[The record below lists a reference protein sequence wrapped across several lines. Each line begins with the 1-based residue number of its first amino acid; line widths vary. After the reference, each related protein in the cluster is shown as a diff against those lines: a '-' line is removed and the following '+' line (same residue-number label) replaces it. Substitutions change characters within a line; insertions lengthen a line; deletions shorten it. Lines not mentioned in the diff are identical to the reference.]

1 MSIVVALEAL
11 KKYISKKNNVKI
23 SNSIFGMHRF
33 TCAFLLCCS
42 AMTTFKQIF
51 GSNIHCMLGY
61 SDVPMPM
68 FESYCFM
75 QSTYTLPHPINYSS
89 IQHHHHAQPGVSA
102 GEYGT
107 SRSEKGTKYHNYY
120 QWVCLVLVLQACV
133 CYVPWVLWK
142 KIEHGRVERLVE
154 KISKDPLTEVP
165 LADQM
170 AGLATFMDS
179 HSGWY
184 NSCAFC
190 LLAFQ
195 SLCVLLTVGQLFLM
209 DLMLGHQFLQLGSLI
224 LTLDQIGRGLEKV
237 FPLVVMC
244 DMTYMGPTGEPTMV
258 SGMCTLPINIINEK
272 IYVVLWLLY
281 IAIITISGIILLGQL
296 TLATRYL
303 RHMKLQRSCP
313 SVPGIL
319 LRRLVNKYTYGDF
332 VLMQL
337 LANNLDST
345 QFEVFISILSET
357 ENHVIN
363 PSPVTSSIGQ

>member
-89 IQHHHHAQPGVSA
+89 IQHHHHAQPGVST

-133 CYVPWVLWK
+133 CYFPWALWK
-142 KIEHGRVERLVE
+142 KMEHGRVGKLVE

-165 LADQM
+165 LADQV
-170 AGLATFMDS
+170 AGLATFMAS

-281 IAIITISGIILLGQL
+281 IAIITISGIVLLGQL

-363 PSPVTSSIGQ
+363 PSPVILSIGQ